1 MSLARDRGVP
11 TAHISART
19 HEDPGA
25 AMVAALTGAG
35 VSVVVLAGYM
45 KLLDPRVVRAFPGR
59 VLNIHPAPLPTF
71 GGPGMYGLR
80 VHEAVI
86 ASGVAQTGPT
96 VHLVDEEYDKGEVL
110 AFRPVSV
117 DEADDA
123 ETLAQ
128 RVLDTEHDLLWRV
141 LQERFADGS
150 E

>member
-1 MSLARDRGVP
+1 
-11 TAHISART
+11 
-19 HEDPGA
+19 
-25 AMVAALTGAG
+25 
-35 VSVVVLAGYM
+35 M